1 MSGGKSPVLRIGTR
15 GSPLALWQAHAVQA
29 ALAEALNVA
38 PAEVAV
44 EVIRTTGD
52 QIQDRALSE
61 AGGKGL
67 FTKELEEALLDGRV
81 DLAVHSA
88 KDVATYLPE
97 GLHLAGY
104 LPRADVRDAL
114 ILKSGAGLADLPAG
128 ARVGTASL
136 RREAQLRRLRPDLKV
151 ELLRG
156 NVHTRLA
163 RVRDGDFDGTLLAL
177 AGLTRLG
184 LADVASAVLATSEF
198 LPAVGQGAV
207 AIECR
212 VHDPAT
218 NAAIAAIACRDT
230 GIALAAE
237 RARLMDEAAAGGML
251 AVLGLDEALV
261 AGIAAAHGLAVAIR
275 NAPRHVV
282 LAGPAAGIA
291 PAATVLEAAGASRLV
306 HLAVRTPSHTPLLAS
321 AAEGFRQH
329 LAGLPDKRLP
339 FPVFSAIDGTPA
351 RTASGAVEALARQI
365 CTPLDWAACLEAV
378 AELQPDAVLE
388 IGPGNALA
396 KLFGE
401 SAPAI
406 PVRASDD
413 FRSIDGIVR
422 WLDSCA

>member
-1 MSGGKSPVLRIGTR
+1 MSGGNPPVLRIGTR

-29 ALAEALNVA
+29 ALAAALKVEPAQVA
-38 PAEVAV
+38 I

-114 ILKSGAGLADLPAG
+114 ILKSGAGLADLLAG

-163 RVRDGDFDGTLLAL
+163 RVKDGDFDGTLLAL

-184 LADVASAVLATSEF
+184 LADVASAVLATSDF

-212 VHDPAT
+212 VNDPAT

-237 RARLMDEAAAGGML
+237 RAFLTA
-251 AVLGLDEALV
+251 LD
-261 AGIAAAHGLAVAIR
+261 GSCRTPIAGLAKVEGEQVR
-275 NAPRHVV
+275 LSGLVMTPD
-282 LAGPAAGIA
+282 
-291 PAATVLEAAGASRLV
+291 GAD
-306 HLAVRTPSHTPLLAS
+306 
-321 AAEGFRQH
+321 AAE
-329 LAGLPDKRLP
+329 
-339 FPVFSAIDGTPA
+339 
-351 RTASGAVEALARQI
+351 ASGAAPVADAAALGTALG
-365 CTPLDWAACLEAV
+365 T
-378 AELQPDAVLE
+378 ELRA
-388 IGPGNALA
+388 
-396 KLFGE
+396 
-401 SAPAI
+401 SAPA
-406 PVRASDD
+406 RAL
-413 FRSIDGIVR
+413 G
-422 WLDSCA
+422 L

>member
-38 PAEVAV
+38 LAEVAV

-88 KDVATYLPE
+88 KDVATFLPE

-212 VHDPAT
+212 VNDPAT

-237 RARLMDEAAAGGML
+237 RAFLTA
-251 AVLGLDEALV
+251 LD
-261 AGIAAAHGLAVAIR
+261 GSCRTPIAGLARVEGDQVR
-275 NAPRHVV
+275 LSGLVMTPD
-282 LAGPAAGIA
+282 
-291 PAATVLEAAGASRLV
+291 GAD
-306 HLAVRTPSHTPLLAS
+306 
-321 AAEGFRQH
+321 AAE
-329 LAGLPDKRLP
+329 
-339 FPVFSAIDGTPA
+339 
-351 RTASGAVEALARQI
+351 ASGAAPIADAAALGTALG
-365 CTPLDWAACLEAV
+365 T
-378 AELQPDAVLE
+378 ELRA
-388 IGPGNALA
+388 
-396 KLFGE
+396 
-401 SAPAI
+401 SAPA
-406 PVRASDD
+406 RAL
-413 FRSIDGIVR
+413 G
-422 WLDSCA
+422 L

>member
-1 MSGGKSPVLRIGTR
+1 MSGGNSPILRIGTR

-29 ALAEALNVA
+29 ALAAALKVEPAQVA
-38 PAEVAV
+38 I

-114 ILKSGAGLADLPAG
+114 ILKSGAGLADLSAG

-163 RVRDGDFDGTLLAL
+163 RVKDGDFDGTLLAL

-184 LADVASAVLATSEF
+184 LADVASAVLATSDF

-212 VHDPAT
+212 VNDPAT
-218 NAAIAAIACRDT
+218 NAAIAAVACRDT

-237 RARLMDEAAAGGML
+237 RAFLTA
-251 AVLGLDEALV
+251 LD
-261 AGIAAAHGLAVAIR
+261 GSCRTPIAGLAKVEGDQVR
-275 NAPRHVV
+275 LSGLVMTPD
-282 LAGPAAGIA
+282 
-291 PAATVLEAAGASRLV
+291 GAD
-306 HLAVRTPSHTPLLAS
+306 
-321 AAEGFRQH
+321 AAE
-329 LAGLPDKRLP
+329 
-339 FPVFSAIDGTPA
+339 
-351 RTASGAVEALARQI
+351 ASGAAPIADAAALGTALG
-365 CTPLDWAACLEAV
+365 T
-378 AELQPDAVLE
+378 ELRA
-388 IGPGNALA
+388 
-396 KLFGE
+396 
-401 SAPAI
+401 SAPA
-406 PVRASDD
+406 RAL
-413 FRSIDGIVR
+413 G
-422 WLDSCA
+422 L

>member
-88 KDVATYLPE
+88 KDVATFLPE

-212 VHDPAT
+212 VNDPAT
-218 NAAIAAIACRDT
+218 NVAIAAIACRDT

-237 RARLMDEAAAGGML
+237 RAFLTA
-251 AVLGLDEALV
+251 LD
-261 AGIAAAHGLAVAIR
+261 GSCRTPIAGLARVEGDQVR
-275 NAPRHVV
+275 LSGLVMTPD
-282 LAGPAAGIA
+282 
-291 PAATVLEAAGASRLV
+291 GAD
-306 HLAVRTPSHTPLLAS
+306 
-321 AAEGFRQH
+321 AAE
-329 LAGLPDKRLP
+329 
-339 FPVFSAIDGTPA
+339 
-351 RTASGAVEALARQI
+351 ASGAAPIADAAALGTALG
-365 CTPLDWAACLEAV
+365 T
-378 AELQPDAVLE
+378 ELRA
-388 IGPGNALA
+388 
-396 KLFGE
+396 
-401 SAPAI
+401 SAPA
-406 PVRASDD
+406 RAL
-413 FRSIDGIVR
+413 G
-422 WLDSCA
+422 L

>member
-1 MSGGKSPVLRIGTR
+1 MSGGNSPILRIGTR

-29 ALAEALNVA
+29 ALAAALKVEPAQVA
-38 PAEVAV
+38 I

-81 DLAVHSA
+81 DLSVHSA

-163 RVRDGDFDGTLLAL
+163 RVKDGDFDGTLLAL

-184 LADVASAVLATSEF
+184 LADVASAVLATSDF

-212 VHDPAT
+212 VNDPAT

-237 RARLMDEAAAGGML
+237 RAFLTA
-251 AVLGLDEALV
+251 LD
-261 AGIAAAHGLAVAIR
+261 GSCRTPIAGLAKVEGDQVR
-275 NAPRHVV
+275 LSGLVMTPD
-282 LAGPAAGIA
+282 
-291 PAATVLEAAGASRLV
+291 GAD
-306 HLAVRTPSHTPLLAS
+306 
-321 AAEGFRQH
+321 AAE
-329 LAGLPDKRLP
+329 
-339 FPVFSAIDGTPA
+339 
-351 RTASGAVEALARQI
+351 ASGAAPIADAAALGTALG
-365 CTPLDWAACLEAV
+365 T
-378 AELQPDAVLE
+378 ELRA
-388 IGPGNALA
+388 
-396 KLFGE
+396 
-401 SAPAI
+401 SAPA
-406 PVRASDD
+406 RAL
-413 FRSIDGIVR
+413 G
-422 WLDSCA
+422 L

>member
-1 MSGGKSPVLRIGTR
+1 MSGGNSPILRIGTR

-29 ALAEALNVA
+29 ALAAALKVEPAQVA
-38 PAEVAV
+38 I

-163 RVRDGDFDGTLLAL
+163 RVKDGDFDGTLLAL

-184 LADVASAVLATSEF
+184 LADVASAVLATSDF

-212 VHDPAT
+212 VNDPAT
-218 NAAIAAIACRDT
+218 NAAIAAVACRDT

-237 RARLMDEAAAGGML
+237 RAFLTA
-251 AVLGLDEALV
+251 LD
-261 AGIAAAHGLAVAIR
+261 GSCRTPIAGLAKVEGDQVR
-275 NAPRHVV
+275 LSGLVMTPD
-282 LAGPAAGIA
+282 
-291 PAATVLEAAGASRLV
+291 GAD
-306 HLAVRTPSHTPLLAS
+306 
-321 AAEGFRQH
+321 AAE
-329 LAGLPDKRLP
+329 
-339 FPVFSAIDGTPA
+339 
-351 RTASGAVEALARQI
+351 ASGAAPIADAAALGTALG
-365 CTPLDWAACLEAV
+365 T
-378 AELQPDAVLE
+378 ELRA
-388 IGPGNALA
+388 
-396 KLFGE
+396 
-401 SAPAI
+401 SAPA
-406 PVRASDD
+406 RAL
-413 FRSIDGIVR
+413 G
-422 WLDSCA
+422 L

>member
-1 MSGGKSPVLRIGTR
+1 MSGGNPPILRIGTR

-29 ALAEALNVA
+29 ALAAALKVEPAQVA
-38 PAEVAV
+38 I

-163 RVRDGDFDGTLLAL
+163 RVKDGDFDGTLLAL

-184 LADVASAVLATSEF
+184 LADVASAVLATSDF

-212 VHDPAT
+212 ANDPAT

-237 RARLMDEAAAGGML
+237 RAFLTA
-251 AVLGLDEALV
+251 LD
-261 AGIAAAHGLAVAIR
+261 GSCRTPIAGLAKVEGDQVR
-275 NAPRHVV
+275 LSGLVMTPD
-282 LAGPAAGIA
+282 
-291 PAATVLEAAGASRLV
+291 GAD
-306 HLAVRTPSHTPLLAS
+306 
-321 AAEGFRQH
+321 AAE
-329 LAGLPDKRLP
+329 
-339 FPVFSAIDGTPA
+339 
-351 RTASGAVEALARQI
+351 ASGAAPIADATALGTALG
-365 CTPLDWAACLEAV
+365 T
-378 AELQPDAVLE
+378 ELRA
-388 IGPGNALA
+388 
-396 KLFGE
+396 
-401 SAPAI
+401 SAPAQ
-406 PVRASDD
+406 AL
-413 FRSIDGIVR
+413 G
-422 WLDSCA
+422 L

>member
-1 MSGGKSPVLRIGTR
+1 MSGGKSPVLAPILRIGTR

-29 ALAEALNVA
+29 ALATALNVA

-184 LADVASAVLATSEF
+184 LAEVASAVLATSEF

-212 VHDPAT
+212 VQDPAT

-237 RARLMDEAAAGGML
+237 RAFLTA
-251 AVLGLDEALV
+251 LD
-261 AGIAAAHGLAVAIR
+261 GSCRTPIAGLAKVEGDQVR
-275 NAPRHVV
+275 LSGLVMTPD
-282 LAGPAAGIA
+282 
-291 PAATVLEAAGASRLV
+291 GAD
-306 HLAVRTPSHTPLLAS
+306 
-321 AAEGFRQH
+321 AAE
-329 LAGLPDKRLP
+329 
-339 FPVFSAIDGTPA
+339 
-351 RTASGAVEALARQI
+351 ASGAAPIADAAALGTALG
-365 CTPLDWAACLEAV
+365 T
-378 AELQPDAVLE
+378 ELRA
-388 IGPGNALA
+388 
-396 KLFGE
+396 
-401 SAPAI
+401 SAPA
-406 PVRASDD
+406 RAL
-413 FRSIDGIVR
+413 G
-422 WLDSCA
+422 L

>member
-1 MSGGKSPVLRIGTR
+1 MSGGNPPVLRIATR

-29 ALAEALNVA
+29 ALAAALKVEPAQVA
-38 PAEVAV
+38 I

-114 ILKSGAGLADLPAG
+114 ILKSGAGLADLLAG

-163 RVRDGDFDGTLLAL
+163 RVKDGDFDGTLLAL

-184 LADVASAVLATSEF
+184 LADVASAVLATSDF

-212 VHDPAT
+212 VNDPAT

-237 RARLMDEAAAGGML
+237 RAFLTA
-251 AVLGLDEALV
+251 LD
-261 AGIAAAHGLAVAIR
+261 GSCRTPIAGLAKVEGEQVR
-275 NAPRHVV
+275 LSGLVMTPD
-282 LAGPAAGIA
+282 
-291 PAATVLEAAGASRLV
+291 GAD
-306 HLAVRTPSHTPLLAS
+306 
-321 AAEGFRQH
+321 AAE
-329 LAGLPDKRLP
+329 
-339 FPVFSAIDGTPA
+339 
-351 RTASGAVEALARQI
+351 ASGAAPVADAAALGTALG
-365 CTPLDWAACLEAV
+365 T
-378 AELQPDAVLE
+378 ELRA
-388 IGPGNALA
+388 
-396 KLFGE
+396 
-401 SAPAI
+401 SAPA
-406 PVRASDD
+406 RAL
-413 FRSIDGIVR
+413 G
-422 WLDSCA
+422 L